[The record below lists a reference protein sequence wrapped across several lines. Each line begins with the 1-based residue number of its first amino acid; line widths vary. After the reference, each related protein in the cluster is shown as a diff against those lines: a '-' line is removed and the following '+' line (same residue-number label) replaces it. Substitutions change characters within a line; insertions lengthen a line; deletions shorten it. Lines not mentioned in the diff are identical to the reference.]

1 MVVRVRTTLPAAIS
15 AGLGVYTAFRL
26 AADGLNDPLPPLQ
39 RPPVAPLTVPASWA
53 LGWLAQLVSA
63 GPASASGAGVM
74 VMTTWSLTGLL
85 LPLPTDVR
93 VRVTL
98 PAAISAAL
106 GV

>member
-1 MVVRVRTTLPAAIS
+1 
-15 AGLGVYTAFRL
+15 
-26 AADGLNDPLPPLQ
+26 
-39 RPPVAPLTVPASWA
+39 
-53 LGWLAQLVSA
+53 
-63 GPASASGAGVM
+63 M

-85 LPLPTDVR
+85 LPLPTEVR

>member
-1 MVVRVRTTLPAAIS
+1 MVVRVRITVPAAIS
-15 AGLGVYTAFRL
+15 AGLGVYTALRF
-26 AADGLNDPLPPLQ
+26 AGEGLKEPLPPLH